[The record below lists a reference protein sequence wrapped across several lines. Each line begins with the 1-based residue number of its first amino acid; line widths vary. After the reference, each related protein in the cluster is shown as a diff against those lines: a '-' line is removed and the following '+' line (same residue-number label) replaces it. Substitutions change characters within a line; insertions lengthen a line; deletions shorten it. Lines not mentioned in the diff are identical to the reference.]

1 MTQFSSSSST
11 RMCSLVRYT
20 HPYTHVQIHLYYFYY
35 LNFLFPSLT
44 EQYCKSNCTLFENL
58 HFVVYFLSDFL
69 SLCMFEQDR
78 LLYMPLICK
87 LGFHFRQFFV
97 SLVWCS
103 SGGDFCCSLY
113 IFCTLKIFHWMQLCV
128 FVIVWKHSQMYTCT
142 QLVSQGNK
150 GFENISETKF
160 FLTLVKSL
168 WIV

>member
-87 LGFHFRQFFV
+87 LGFHFRQFFCV
-97 SLVWCS
+97 SRLMLLWRGFLLLFVYFLHLKNFS
-103 SGGDFCCSLY
+103 N
-113 IFCTLKIFHWMQLCV
+113 KIFH
-128 FVIVWKHSQMYTCT
+128 
-142 QLVSQGNK
+142 
-150 GFENISETKF
+150 
-160 FLTLVKSL
+160 
-168 WIV
+168 